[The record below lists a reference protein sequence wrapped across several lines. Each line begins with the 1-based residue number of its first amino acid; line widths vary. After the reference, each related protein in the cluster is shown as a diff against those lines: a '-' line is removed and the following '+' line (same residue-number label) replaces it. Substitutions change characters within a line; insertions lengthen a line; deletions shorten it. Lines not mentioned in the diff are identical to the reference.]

1 MDEDRIKHSFA
12 VARKMK
18 QIAID
23 LGLNDEEINDCFVIG
38 FIHDIGYEFATNKME
53 HNKIGGEILKRNNF
67 KYWKEIY
74 YHGETEIEYEQLPVK
89 PETMEAVQEGMLAV
103 ANSEDGT
110 AVRLFQ
116 DLPYRVGAK
125 TGTAEAYREGVSN
138 NGVFI
143 CYAPAGAGSTPKIAV
158 AVVIEHGIYGSYAAP
173 IAREIITEYM
183 KLNSPDDYSDEAIQ
197 GVPVFVP

>member
-74 YHGETEIEYEQLPVK
+74 YHGETEIEYESLYLDILNQADMQIDKYGNDVGYDKRLEDIKSRYGETSIVYEKCAQLIK
-89 PETMEAVQEGMLAV
+89 
-103 ANSEDGT
+103 N
-110 AVRLFQ
+110 R
-116 DLPYRVGAK
+116 DLQ
-125 TGTAEAYREGVSN
+125 
-138 NGVFI
+138 
-143 CYAPAGAGSTPKIAV
+143 
-158 AVVIEHGIYGSYAAP
+158 
-173 IAREIITEYM
+173 
-183 KLNSPDDYSDEAIQ
+183 L
-197 GVPVFVP
+197 

>member
-23 LGLNDEEINDCFVIG
+23 LGLNDEETNDCFVIG

-74 YHGETEIEYEQLPVK
+74 YHGETEIEYESLYLDILNQADMQIDKYGNDVGYDKRLEDIKSRYGETSIVHEKCAQLIK
-89 PETMEAVQEGMLAV
+89 
-103 ANSEDGT
+103 N
-110 AVRLFQ
+110 R
-116 DLPYRVGAK
+116 DLQ
-125 TGTAEAYREGVSN
+125 
-138 NGVFI
+138 
-143 CYAPAGAGSTPKIAV
+143 
-158 AVVIEHGIYGSYAAP
+158 
-173 IAREIITEYM
+173 
-183 KLNSPDDYSDEAIQ
+183 L
-197 GVPVFVP
+197 

>member
-74 YHGETEIEYEQLPVK
+74 YHGETEIEYESLYLDILNQADLQIDRYGNDVGYDKRLEDIKSRYGETSIVYEKCVQLKKNRYP
-89 PETMEAVQEGMLAV
+89 QL
-103 ANSEDGT
+103 
-110 AVRLFQ
+110 
-116 DLPYRVGAK
+116 
-125 TGTAEAYREGVSN
+125 
-138 NGVFI
+138 
-143 CYAPAGAGSTPKIAV
+143 
-158 AVVIEHGIYGSYAAP
+158 
-173 IAREIITEYM
+173 
-183 KLNSPDDYSDEAIQ
+183 
-197 GVPVFVP
+197 

>member
-38 FIHDIGYEFATNKME
+38 FIHDIGYEFATNKMG

-74 YHGETEIEYEQLPVK
+74 YHGETEIEYESLYLDILNQADLQIDRYGNDVGYDKRLEDIKSRYGETSIVYEKCVQLKKNRYP
-89 PETMEAVQEGMLAV
+89 QL
-103 ANSEDGT
+103 
-110 AVRLFQ
+110 
-116 DLPYRVGAK
+116 
-125 TGTAEAYREGVSN
+125 
-138 NGVFI
+138 
-143 CYAPAGAGSTPKIAV
+143 
-158 AVVIEHGIYGSYAAP
+158 
-173 IAREIITEYM
+173 
-183 KLNSPDDYSDEAIQ
+183 
-197 GVPVFVP
+197 

>member
-38 FIHDIGYEFATNKME
+38 FIHDIGYEFATNKMG

-74 YHGETEIEYEQLPVK
+74 YHGETEIEYESLYLDILNQADLQIDRYGNDVGYDKRLEDIKSRYGETSIVYEKCVQLIK
-89 PETMEAVQEGMLAV
+89 
-103 ANSEDGT
+103 
-110 AVRLFQ
+110 
-116 DLPYRVGAK
+116 
-125 TGTAEAYREGVSN
+125 
-138 NGVFI
+138 
-143 CYAPAGAGSTPKIAV
+143 KIDTF
-158 AVVIEHGIYGSYAAP
+158 SY
-173 IAREIITEYM
+173 
-183 KLNSPDDYSDEAIQ
+183 K
-197 GVPVFVP
+197 

>member
-38 FIHDIGYEFATNKME
+38 FIHDIGYEFAANKMG

-74 YHGETEIEYEQLPVK
+74 YHGETEIEYESLYLDILNQADLQIDRYGNDVGYDKRLEDIKSRYGETSIVYEKCVQLKKNRYP
-89 PETMEAVQEGMLAV
+89 QL
-103 ANSEDGT
+103 
-110 AVRLFQ
+110 
-116 DLPYRVGAK
+116 
-125 TGTAEAYREGVSN
+125 
-138 NGVFI
+138 
-143 CYAPAGAGSTPKIAV
+143 
-158 AVVIEHGIYGSYAAP
+158 
-173 IAREIITEYM
+173 
-183 KLNSPDDYSDEAIQ
+183 
-197 GVPVFVP
+197 

>member
-38 FIHDIGYEFATNKME
+38 FTHDIGYEFATNKMG

-74 YHGETEIEYEQLPVK
+74 YHGETEIEYESLYLDILNQADLQIDRYGNDVGYDKRLEDIKSRYGETSIVYEKCVQLKKNRYP
-89 PETMEAVQEGMLAV
+89 QL
-103 ANSEDGT
+103 
-110 AVRLFQ
+110 
-116 DLPYRVGAK
+116 
-125 TGTAEAYREGVSN
+125 
-138 NGVFI
+138 
-143 CYAPAGAGSTPKIAV
+143 
-158 AVVIEHGIYGSYAAP
+158 
-173 IAREIITEYM
+173 
-183 KLNSPDDYSDEAIQ
+183 
-197 GVPVFVP
+197 

>member
-38 FIHDIGYEFATNKME
+38 FIHDIGYEFVTNKME

-74 YHGETEIEYEQLPVK
+74 YHGETEIEYESLYLDILNQADMQIDKYGNDVGYDKRLEDIKSRYGETSIVYEKCVQLIK
-89 PETMEAVQEGMLAV
+89 
-103 ANSEDGT
+103 
-110 AVRLFQ
+110 
-116 DLPYRVGAK
+116 
-125 TGTAEAYREGVSN
+125 
-138 NGVFI
+138 
-143 CYAPAGAGSTPKIAV
+143 KIDTF
-158 AVVIEHGIYGSYAAP
+158 SY
-173 IAREIITEYM
+173 
-183 KLNSPDDYSDEAIQ
+183 K
-197 GVPVFVP
+197 